1 MTAVIVYSV
10 FEVLVL
16 FSELNFDEIG
26 ISRKVFLKEKDWQFL
41 ANSARSPFSESSSKT
56 SRHLVQLLGGL
67 VF

>member
-26 ISRKVFLKEKDWQFL
+26 ISRKVFRKERAEPVFL
-41 ANSARSPFSESSSKT
+41 NVYGAQESIPKKEL
-56 SRHLVQLLGGL
+56 RQPM
-67 VF
+67 